1 MTRPQLPPPAAHVVA
16 GGWPAATLD
25 GDIGARYCQD
35 FAAALTDRLD
45 TLGWSFRRL
54 ERESGVSYR
63 AVAQIVRG
71 LAAPDLRTVA
81 RLEFALQTD
90 LLPRRRRPVAGSNGG
105 NQGS

>member
-1 MTRPQLPPPAAHVVA
+1 MTRPKLPPPAAHVESGV
-16 GGWPAATLD
+16 WPDAALD

-45 TLGWSFRRL
+45 TLGWSFRQL

-81 RLEFALQTD
+81 RLELALQAD
-90 LLPRRRRPVAGSNGG
+90 LLPRRRRSVTSGNGG
-105 NQGS
+105 DKGS